1 MPPKGIPMT
10 ATRTATTHQRRPRS
24 VTVIAV
30 TQWLIALAFLTVPLL
45 GLIYGTDVQAA
56 AEAEVV
62 RQGQP
67 AAVLIDNGLDFA
79 EVGVALLVPLLVVFT
94 LGALGLGIRAGKRP
108 AQILSWIAIP
118 LVLLGNIAI
127 MASNAS
133 AAQTLQTVFV
143 QSTDERL
150 HRLDARAVLDAAT
163 AAYPDWLPYLTH
175 TRNAVVLLG
184 ALLAIALLTLPGAR
198 RHFRKTNVSAA
209 PTQ

>member
-1 MPPKGIPMT
+1 MT
-10 ATRTATTHQRRPRS
+10 ATTRQQRPRS

-67 AAVLIDNGLDFA
+67 AAVLTDNGLDFA
-79 EVGVALLVPLLVVFT
+79 EVGVALLVPLLAA
-94 LGALGLGIRAGKRP
+94 LAMGALGLSIRAGKRP
-108 AQILSWIAIP
+108 AQILSWIAMP

-133 AAQTLQTVFV
+133 AAQTLQTVFA

-150 HRLDARAVLDAAT
+150 HRLDARAVLDAAG

-198 RHFRKTNVSAA
+198 RHFRKTNVAAA
-209 PTQ
+209 PTK